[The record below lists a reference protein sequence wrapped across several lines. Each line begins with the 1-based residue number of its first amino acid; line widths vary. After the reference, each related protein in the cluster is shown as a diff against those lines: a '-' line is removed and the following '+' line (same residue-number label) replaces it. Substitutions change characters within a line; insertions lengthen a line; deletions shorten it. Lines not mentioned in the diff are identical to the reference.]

1 MWLRAAQASGPP
13 SLSLPLD
20 PWVQYGVLGMVVLA
34 IILGYLVPY
43 KAHRREQE
51 RADRLETE
59 VDRLRQVNEDRM
71 LPLLARALDV
81 LERAKV
87 DRRGDRAGDV

>member
-1 MWLRAAQASGPP
+1 MSWLAQQQV
-13 SLSLPLD
+13 SLPIE
-20 PWVQYGVLGMVVLA
+20 PWLQWGALGLVLLA
-34 IILGYLVPY
+34 VILGYLVPY

-51 RADRLETE
+51 RADRLEAE